1 MHGIEA
7 VPYPSRGMEPYGRY
21 LFAIRIPPPIGL
33 CRLMIILPEDADS
46 FHVAFAV
53 IQIEGRFDNLSCP
66 EVRRF
71 LPRSE
76 QGGGYNIIVKAQE
89 YK

>member
-1 MHGIEA
+1 MGGIFL
-7 VPYPSRGMEPYGRY
+7 
-21 LFAIRIPPPIGL
+21 LFAYRPPIGL

-66 EVRRF
+66 EVEWMYSTNEA
-71 LPRSE
+71 LS
-76 QGGGYNIIVKAQE
+76 
-89 YK
+89 